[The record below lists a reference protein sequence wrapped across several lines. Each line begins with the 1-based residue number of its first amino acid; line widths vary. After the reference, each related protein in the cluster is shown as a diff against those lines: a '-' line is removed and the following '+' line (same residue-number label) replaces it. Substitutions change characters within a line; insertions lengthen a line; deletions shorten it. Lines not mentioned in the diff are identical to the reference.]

1 MAIVPALTGATGSS
15 VCLCVPQHYSSGNL
29 RVALKRYL
37 PSRDIEFSDA
47 LEPLARPGRCRT
59 MRIGRAGLSTGK
71 PRRGRAGCCPL
82 ARPGRSQERTRRA
95 GVPTEY
101 VTIPDAFAGC
111 STREGEPAPFGGGG
125 PLAKPERHKMPK
137 KKKKTRQPALRSL
150 TMLLL
155 LLLLSSAARSSRSY
169 SILSY
174 PIVTYPIF
182 IIR

>member
-1 MAIVPALTGATGSS
+1 MAMVPALTGATGSS

-29 RVALKRYL
+29 KVALKRYL

-111 STREGEPAPFGGGG
+111 STRETGEPAPFGGGG
-125 PLAKPERHKMPK
+125 SRAKPERHKMPK
-137 KKKKTRQPALRSL
+137 KNKTRQPALRSL
-150 TMLLL
+150 TPILLL
-155 LLLLSSAARSSRSY
+155 LLFAG
-169 SILSY
+169 
-174 PIVTYPIF
+174 
-182 IIR
+182 